1 MSDWLESRF
10 LSHLLGV
17 SAFAAPSAVYLGLST
32 TAGGFGETGTET
44 ESSLARQAISF
55 NAPSN
60 SSISSSATIYSP
72 RLTGSPETLHGWGI
86 FDAQTGGNLLYYD
99 SFPSSISLI
108 VGDGAAIP
116 AGGISIATSGVLE
129 PYAFK
134 AWSDHCLRNTAW
146 TMPSALY
153 LALDRTGST
162 LGKAVN
168 SFSTLGGGSFDEP
181 RWHDHASGTVTHAS
195 SYPYTSTGQPIRTL
209 SEAAVN
215 SSVNAGL
222 INGSA
227 ETYGGY
233 QRCRLFYNAASGSS
247 ATLNYSVTRDEGRWD
262 NSSARSTAWDSTNNR
277 KENSGAT
284 ELRTWNDRV
293 EFPIVPSIFQ
303 RVGGQFTNVVPQP
316 PGSSTGGIDYSTL
329 SSWYMLETVTGAA
342 NNPSWHLASFGNTTL
357 AYRGPASAAYY
368 SICTGWGIFDAEEP
382 ETGNLI
388 MRGSF
393 DSDIDASTNR
403 DVVRIPASSYTVT
416 AD

>member
-32 TAGGFGETGTET
+32 TAGGFGETGSGT

-55 NAPSN
+55 NAASN

-108 VGDGAAIP
+108 VGDSAAIP

-134 AWSDHCLRNTAW
+134 AWSDHCLRNTSW

-181 RWHDHASGTVTHAS
+181 RWHDHSSGTVTYGNSAVHD
-195 SYPYTSTGQPIRTL
+195 GNGNPILTL
-209 SEAAVN
+209 SEASAN
-215 SSVNAGL
+215 GIPAAGL

-233 QRCRLFYNAASGSS
+233 QRCRLVYNAASGNS
-247 ATLNYSVTRDEGRWD
+247 ATLNHSVTRDDGLWD
-262 NSSARSTAWDSTNNR
+262 NSSARSNNWDSTNNR

-284 ELRTWNDRV
+284 ELRTWTDRV
-293 EFPIVPSIFQ
+293 EFPQVAASYQ
-303 RVGGQFTNVVPQP
+303 RVGGYTNL
-316 PGSSTGGIDYSTL
+316 TGGVPYQALYGWRLI
-329 SSWYMLETVTGAA
+329 ETRPGYQTQ
-342 NNPSWHLASFGNTTL
+342 WFGDGFGTHEYFDWW
-357 AYRGPASAAYY
+357 AYRGPASAAHY

-382 ETGNLI
+382 TTGNLL

-393 DSDIDASTNR
+393 DSDIDAYENR